1 MNDSPYNKL
10 PDKIKRK
17 FKIIYSELF
26 DDNITVFK
34 NKAEKWGV
42 LKPIKKFGFLS
53 SYGYLIK
60 PIYNS
65 VGFNK
70 ELKLIEA
77 VKYKNNL
84 WNQDKNTF
92 MFFDFNG
99 KMIWKSKQGESITT
113 DSFGNIFLNRA
124 NKIGLLDK
132 EDFRE
137 TIEPKY
143 QQLNALNNT
152 LFKAF
157 KDGKYGIINR
167 DNLTI
172 LDFEFNE
179 ILNVVKKNRVIVKK
193 NDTYFS
199 LDFENNSLT
208 KLPFSKI
215 LKASS
220 NTYRAPS
227 PESFKYLKSIINL
240 EENEDYDEYDFEM
253 VRYKGK
259 WGIIDGSGNV
269 IIPNNYCFVDFL
281 RNPKYF
287 KVGIGEIEVID
298 YEDDEENYRTSIK
311 NVKWGIVDIN
321 NEIIVPIEYDWID
334 EVESTVWVV
343 YKGGTVFYN
352 DDYQEDYWTI
362 KNGKLGVYNLNKLI
376 TPIAYDVIKKNWFR
390 IKEYIFVQNG
400 RTKYFDDNST
410 DYDVFTLEGKKIE
423 VNKPKPKD
431 YTYYE

>member
-10 PDKIKRK
+10 PDDIKQKYKIV
-17 FKIIYSELF
+17 YSELLC
-26 DDNITVFK
+26 DNITMFK
-34 NKAEKWGV
+34 NKDEKWGV
-42 LKPIKKFGFLS
+42 LS
-53 SYGYLIK
+53 SYRKWGLFTSYDYLVN

-65 VGFNK
+65 IGFNK
-70 ELKLIEA
+70 ELNLIEA
-77 VKYKNNL
+77 VKYEDDV
-84 WNQDKNTF
+84 WNQNKNTYLY
-92 MFFDFNG
+92 FDFNG
-99 KMIWKSKQGESITT
+99 KIIWKSKQGESITT

-132 EDFRE
+132 KDFRE
-137 TIEPKY
+137 RIEPKY

-152 LFKAF
+152 LLKAF

-167 DNLTI
+167 NDLNI

-179 ILNVVKKNRVIVKK
+179 ILNVIEKNRVIVKK

-199 LDFENNSLT
+199 FDFENNSLT
-208 KLPFSKI
+208 KLPFSRI

-227 PESFKYLKSIINL
+227 PESFKHFKSIINL

-259 WGIIDGSGNV
+259 WGIIDGSGDV

-298 YEDDEENYRTSIK
+298 YEDEEENYRTSIK

-343 YKGGTVFYN
+343 YKGGSVFYN

-362 KNGKLGVYNLNKLI
+362 NNGKLGVYNLNTLI
-376 TPIAYDVIKKNWFR
+376 TPIEYDVIKKNWFR
-390 IKEYIFVQNG
+390 IKEYIFVQKQK
-400 RTKYFDDNST
+400 TKDFDDNST
-410 DYDVFTLEGKKIE
+410 DYDVFTLEGTKLE
-423 VNKPKPKD
+423 ENKPNPND